1 MKTLSEVVLLI
12 GRIDRVELH
21 HWVELGWVEPERLS
35 EQHEP
40 AFSDVDIARV
50 RLICDLRHDLAID
63 EETVPLV
70 LSLLD
75 QLYALR
81 RQMRTLSDAVRQQP
95 EEVRNAILDL
105 VAQAR
110 RPGGRLG

>member
-21 HWVELGWVEPERLS
+21 HWVELGWVEPERQA
-35 EQHEP
+35 EQDEP

-50 RLICDLRHDLAID
+50 RLICDLRHDLAVD

-95 EEVRNAILDL
+95 EEVRDAILDL
-105 VAQAR
+105 VARSR

>member
-1 MKTLSEVVLLI
+1 MKTFSEVVILI

-21 HWVELGWVEPERLS
+21 RWVELGWVAP
-35 EQHEP
+35 EP
-40 AFSDVDIARV
+40 AGEQEELAFSEVDIARV
-50 RLICDLRHDLAID
+50 RLICDLRHDLAVE

-95 EEVRNAILDL
+95 DEVQRAILDL
-105 VAQAR
+105 VAQSR